1 MPAIEK
7 LTEYVLKFDWFSM
20 SGLTARIYIGHV
32 DGLDGA
38 PPDMTELSDAEI
50 IAGFPQ
56 WESVMEVREQYTYS
70 P

>member
-1 MPAIEK
+1 LP
-7 LTEYVLKFDWFSM
+7 EYVLTFDWLSV
-20 SGLTARIYIGHV
+20 SGLAARLYLGRI

-56 WESVMEVREQYTYS
+56 WSSVIEVHEYYTYLS
-70 P
+70 